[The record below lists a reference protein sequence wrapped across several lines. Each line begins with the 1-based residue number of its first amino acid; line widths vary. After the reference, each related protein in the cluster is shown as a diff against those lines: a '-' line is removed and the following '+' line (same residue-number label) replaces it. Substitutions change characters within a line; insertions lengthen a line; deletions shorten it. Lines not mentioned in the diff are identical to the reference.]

1 MKKII
6 SYFSVTIIFTLA
18 ANALLACELCAANQP
33 KGLENITHGP
43 GPAGDFDYIISIVAI
58 VIVLLSLFYSIK
70 FLVKPKEDNPDHV
83 KNIVLNQ
90 GLGL

>member
-6 SYFSVTIIFTLA
+6 SYFSITLILTLA
-18 ANALLACELCAANQP
+18 ANVAWACEVCQKNQP

-43 GPAGDFDYIISIVAI
+43 GPAGDFDYVISIIAVIIVAFT
-58 VIVLLSLFYSIK
+58 LFYSIK
-70 FLVKPKEDNPDHV
+70 YLVKPKEDNPDHV

-90 GLGL
+90 GF

>member
-6 SYFSVTIIFTLA
+6 SYFSITLFFAFT
-18 ANALLACELCAANQP
+18 ANALLACEVCSANQP

-43 GPAGDFDYIISIVAI
+43 GPSGDFDYIISIIAVIIVAF
-58 VIVLLSLFYSIK
+58 SLFYSIK

-83 KNIVLNQ
+83 KNIVINQ

>member
-6 SYFSVTIIFTLA
+6 SYFSVTLFFTLA
-18 ANALLACELCAANQP
+18 VNSLLACEICAANQP

-58 VIVLLSLFYSIK
+58 IIVLLSLFYSIK
-70 FLVKPKEDNPDHV
+70 FLVKPKEDNPDHI
-83 KNIVLNQ
+83 KNIVTNQ